1 MPLCALSLFLMAAL
15 CDEPGESPS
24 FRGLVT
30 IANES
35 SEPVLVA
42 WCKNPMSIEAALYG
56 TQGLSI
62 GRDIIHPGMS
72 AKEYCGGYGSTGVHI
87 MVFKFS
93 TLQRPKEELVKESF
107 VDARYIVKNE
117 DLNEENEYT
126 IIYTGK
132 ESAE

>member
-1 MPLCALSLFLMAAL
+1 
-15 CDEPGESPS
+15 
-24 FRGLVT
+24 
-30 IANES
+30 
-35 SEPVLVA
+35 
-42 WCKNPMSIEAALYG
+42 
-56 TQGLSI
+56 
-62 GRDIIHPGMS
+62 
-72 AKEYCGGYGSTGVHI
+72 